1 MRQGQRSRKAPPR
14 ADRTGV
20 NQDQRLI
27 EPLGIGVPWGFLE
40 QLEGRYAGAPVP
52 LTRQIII
59 IGRQMDCDII
69 LDDERISRYHVFLT
83 WEQGHGFARDNQSTN
98 GTRINGQANLE
109 AVLLKHGDILEAGGS
124 QFRFTYS
131 EASGLAV
138 MEAQPTDKF
147 SLPGSAKHTPPSTT
161 RARITAL
168 TGPEP
173 GRNWPIAPG
182 VTLIGR
188 GGDALIVLPHT
199 SVSRHHA
206 QIVTQPSGF
215 YVQDIG
221 SSNGT
226 SVNGEMLAAPH
237 LLHSGDHVQIGD
249 IVLVIT
255 IEDIPPDLPPEEM
268 PTQQLPS
275 MSPSRPA
282 ISRPGVSQSA
292 SGEQGR

>member
-1 MRQGQRSRKAPPR
+1 MRQGQRSRKAQTR
-14 ADRTGV
+14 AERTGV
-20 NQDQRLI
+20 NQDQRLV
-27 EPLGIGVPWGFLE
+27 EPLGIGVPWGFLD

-52 LTRQIII
+52 MTRQIII

-83 WEQGHGFARDNQSTN
+83 WEQGQGFVRDNQSTN
-98 GTRINGQANLE
+98 GTRVNGQAVLE
-109 AVLLKHGDILEAGGS
+109 AVALKHGDIIEAGGS

-147 SLPGSAKHTPPSTT
+147 SLPRNARRVAAPVV
-161 RARITAL
+161 RARLSAL

-173 GRNWPIAPG
+173 GRSWPIAPG

-206 QIVTQPSGF
+206 QIISQPTGL
-215 YVQDIG
+215 YIQDIG

-226 SVNGEMLAAPH
+226 SVNGTPLEAPV

-249 IVLVIT
+249 IALVIT
-255 IEDIPPDLPPEEM
+255 IEEIPADLPLEEM

-275 MSPSRPA
+275 VSSLRPA
-282 ISRPGVSQSA
+282 ISRPGAGSSA
-292 SGEQGR
+292 SGER